1 MANHLKEEFEKE
13 RYRVNR
19 YRIALVAMA
28 TGIDLAR

>member
-1 MANHLKEEFEKE
+1 MADHLREEFEKE
-13 RYRVNR
+13 HYGVNR